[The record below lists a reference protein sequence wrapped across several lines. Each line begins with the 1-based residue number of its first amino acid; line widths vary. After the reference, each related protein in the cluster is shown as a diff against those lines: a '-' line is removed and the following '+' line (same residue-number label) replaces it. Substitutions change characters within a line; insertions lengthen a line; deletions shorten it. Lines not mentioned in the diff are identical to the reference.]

1 MQVIDD
7 LTQPISKRLLLL
19 LLLVTLGSEAALYL
33 SRYSYFFSEMY
44 QAIMVI
50 SIFVAWKLHPR
61 LAGKPLRKTES
72 VGGGPESST
81 ETDGGLQAGD
91 MADTRSKKPPFRKYI
106 SQFAVVFLI
115 FYLGAI
121 VFNFYSAILFTDFN
135 ESYGEFMEESAA
147 YVNDSMEDSGEEGMD
162 LTLSDKVFEWFD
174 LAGSDFYADFLAGFE
189 EVYRISY
196 MILFLLIF
204 KKILPKKWESRN
216 RDLFLMVALF
226 LSSLLFGAGHALDT
240 PQPWAVTIG
249 TIATFTNLGLILGLL
264 LLWTRNLWLLIAVH
278 ATYDILMSIEW
289 YYFEFSSL
297 IFAGLLLI
305 AWAIEIGT
313 RKPTTTLQPEL
324 RIGE

>member
-61 LAGKPLRKTES
+61 LAGTRSSGAGLSDGQES
-72 VGGGPESST
+72 GT
-81 ETDGGLQAGD
+81 ETEGGLPSGGIAEIRG
-91 MADTRSKKPPFRKYI
+91 KKPPFRKYI

-121 VFNFYSAILFTDFN
+121 VFNFYSAMLFTDFN
-135 ESYGEFMEESAA
+135 ESYGEYMEESAA
-147 YVNDSMEDSGEEGMD
+147 YVNESMEDSTEEGTE
-162 LTLSDKVFEWFD
+162 LTLSERVFEWFD

-196 MILFLLIF
+196 IILFLVIF
-204 KKILPKKWESRN
+204 KKIFPKQWEKRN
-216 RDLFLMVALF
+216 RDLFLMIALF

-240 PQPWAVTIG
+240 PQPWPVTIG

-297 IFAGLLLI
+297 IFAGILLI

-313 RKPTTTLQPEL
+313 RKTTSSLQPEL
-324 RIGE
+324 RIGD